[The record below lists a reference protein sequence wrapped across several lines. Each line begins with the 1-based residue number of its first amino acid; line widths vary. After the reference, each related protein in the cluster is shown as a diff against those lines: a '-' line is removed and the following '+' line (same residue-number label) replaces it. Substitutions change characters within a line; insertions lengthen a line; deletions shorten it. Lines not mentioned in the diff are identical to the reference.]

1 MLGGVFVQDVLKNQ
15 LSSNIDTILLPSG
28 EYKEHV
34 IVDRPCTIVGN
45 NTTLWNDT
53 LPVVRVKSKGVVLKN
68 LRLELTGISGYEDD
82 YAVLQ
87 VQDDTVIQDVE
98 VFGGVAGCKKTYIP
112 RTLHLGTFKSECENS
127 YTISVYVFEPTEV
140 ISNCNAIT
148 IRPSAIGVGA
158 NEITITVNPLR
169 DGSMVYGDI
178 LFKSKYIRRVYVDGK
193 SLSTAQKVQSLELYD
208 YNSISKGD
216 TNTVVS
222 LDTIEAMPSVTPVN
236 SVAPSIKADTTS
248 KATITDDTISNRVLV
263 RGQRVTIL
271 DSSITVKL
279 SYSKL
284 IKPMDIDPYIFLTDA
299 TNHTRFDEDVV
310 FFSNRRAKD
319 SIVELKNDNSV
330 YFNLND
336 ISPQVQRISIC
347 YSIYLGGS
355 QYDRNKDFSKVENPK
370 VEFLSNGKPIYT
382 IPLTD
387 LNTLSTVIVAEMY
400 RYKGNWKINPVVA
413 GYKEGLPKLCKSF
426 GVDAEY

>member
-193 SLSTAQKVQSLELYD
+193 SLSTAQEVQSLELYD

-330 YFNLND
+330 YFNLNV
-336 ISPQVQRISIC
+336 PWC
-347 YSIYLGGS
+347 Y
-355 QYDRNKDFSKVENPK
+355 
-370 VEFLSNGKPIYT
+370 
-382 IPLTD
+382 
-387 LNTLSTVIVAEMY
+387 
-400 RYKGNWKINPVVA
+400 
-413 GYKEGLPKLCKSF
+413 
-426 GVDAEY
+426 